1 MKRIICSICIG
12 TLALSVTAWG
22 KENNARF
29 KSKGKAGQSAVVQRT
44 AMRSNHVMRNASQ
57 FRATR
62 SMSTARFNRSSGHL
76 SSRVKSNAVMGRN
89 NLQTARFKSVQ
100 QRNFQTASAH
110 LGNNVARKRFQNFEN
125 NRSKSVAVARAQNF
139 NRAGNNNVTSNV
151 TRNFAFNRRADVRI
165 TNNWRGDRFSGAKYA
180 AFRNYNRQWHHRD
193 WWRHHHSR
201 IVFYFGAPYY
211 WDTGYWYPAW
221 GYYPDYV
228 YSYDGPIYGYN
239 DLSPD
244 QVLVT
249 VQQQLQREGY
259 YAGPVDG
266 MIGPMTRQAIAAY
279 QADHGLAITS
289 AVDEP
294 TLSTLG
300 LG

>member
-1 MKRIICSICIG
+1 MKRIISVICIG

-29 KSKGKAGQSAVVQRT
+29 KGKARQAAVVQRT
-44 AMRSNHVMRNASQ
+44 AARSHAVSNSGQ
-57 FRATR
+57 FR
-62 SMSTARFNRSSGHL
+62 STHRISSARFNRSSSQL
-76 SSRVKSNAVMGRN
+76 ASRVKSNNSVVHSN
-89 NLQTARFKSVQ
+89 SWSTARFKAVQ
-100 QRNFQTASAH
+100 QHNFQATSTQAR
-110 LGNNVARKRFQNFEN
+110 NNATIKRLQNFEK
-125 NRSKSVAVARAQNF
+125 NRSDNAAVARAQNF
-139 NRAGNNNVTSNV
+139 NRAKNLTGNAE
-151 TRNFAFNRRADVRI
+151 RNFAFNRRADVRI
-165 TNNWRGDRFSGAKYA
+165 TNNWRGDRFSGANYA
-180 AFRNYNRQWHHRD
+180 AFRNYNRQWHNQN
-193 WWRHHHSR
+193 WWRHNHSR

-244 QVLVT
+244 QVLVN
-249 VQQQLQREGY
+249 VQVQLQREGY
-259 YAGPVDG
+259 YAGPIDG
-266 MIGPMTRQAIAAY
+266 MIGPMTRQAISAY

-294 TLSTLG
+294 TLATLG